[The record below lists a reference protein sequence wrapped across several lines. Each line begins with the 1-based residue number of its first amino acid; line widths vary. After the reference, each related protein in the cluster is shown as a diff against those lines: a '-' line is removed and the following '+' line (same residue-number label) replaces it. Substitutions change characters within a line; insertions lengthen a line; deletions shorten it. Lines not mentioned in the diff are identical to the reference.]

1 MENDLINVPILK
13 SLIRTDI
20 DRNVSDNIS
29 ILRSKL
35 KKLEHE
41 QLSDSVEIYGIYDRK
56 IYNKKTRN
64 MYVKKICHLL
74 DLDYR
79 NVVDTEY
86 EKNHIV
92 VRLSD
97 AATAK
102 NWQNRSREIRLKN
115 SDLDIE
121 FEGSVKI
128 FLAASPEHKLL
139 LKKTRDALLPY
150 YKYVSLCKKGVMVR
164 KTDKSKIHIV
174 TSESDIND
182 LFNNIY
188 DSKDD
193 VIKLI

>member
-1 MENDLINVPILK
+1 METDLINVPILK
-13 SLIRTDI
+13 SLIRTEI

-64 MYVKKICHLL
+64 MYVKKICNLL
-74 DLDYR
+74 DLDYK

-102 NWQNRSREIRLKN
+102 NWQNRSREVRLKN
-115 SDLDIE
+115 SDLDVE